1 MIKTQ
6 ELTVNMG
13 PVHPSTHGVFR
24 CVIKLDGEYVTDVEN
39 HTGYLH
45 RGLEKLAE
53 SRTYTQFIPY
63 TDRLDYVSGI
73 MNNHAY
79 VMAVEKLMPELE
91 VPERAEY
98 IRVILAE
105 LQRMANHMLFIG
117 TFSLDVAGLTGLFYA
132 LRDREYILELLEEV
146 TGSRLT
152 PSFMRIGGVPEDL
165 TPDWLARTRK
175 VIDDIEARAI
185 PEYNDLITG
194 NEIFQARTKLTGIAT
209 KEQAIDWG
217 WSGPNLRASGVP
229 YDLRK
234 DEPYSIYDRFEF
246 DVPVGTNGDNFDR
259 YYQRVLEIPESI
271 KILRQAIDTIP
282 EGPIMAKVPKVIK
295 PPAGEVFF
303 QYEHAKGQLG
313 FYIVSDGSTKP
324 YRLRIYSP
332 AFEALGLFPTIGKGC
347 LVQDTVVTLASI
359 DIVLGEVDR

>member
-1 MIKTQ
+1 M
-6 ELTVNMG
+6 NMG
-13 PVHPSTHGVFR
+13 PQHPSTHGVFR
-24 CVIKLDGEYVTDVEN
+24 CVLKLDGEYVTGIEN

-63 TDRLDYVSGI
+63 TDRLDYVSGL

-79 VMAVEKLMPELE
+79 VMAVEKLMPDLE
-91 VPERAEY
+91 IPERAEF

-105 LQRMANHMLFIG
+105 MQRIVNHMLYIG
-117 TFSLDVAGLTGLFYA
+117 CFALDVAGFTGWFYA
-132 LRDREYILELLEEV
+132 FRDREYLLDLLEEV

-152 PSFMRIGGVPEDL
+152 HSFMRIGGVPEDL
-165 TPDWLARTRK
+165 PDGWVEKCRK
-175 VIDDIEARAI
+175 VLDDIEKRAI

-194 NEIFQARTKLTGIAT
+194 NEIFLARTKNTGVAT

-234 DEPYSIYDRFEF
+234 DEPYSVYDRFEF
-246 DVPVGTNGDNFDR
+246 NVPVGENGDNFDR
-259 YYQRVLEIPESI
+259 YYMRVLEITESI
-271 KILRQAIDTIP
+271 KIIRQALEMLP

-295 PPAGEVFF
+295 PPAGEAFT
-303 QYEHAKGQLG
+303 QYEQAKGNLG

-324 YRLRIYSP
+324 YRMRIYSP
-332 AFEALGLFPTIGKGC
+332 CFVALGLFPTIGKGC
-347 LVQDTVVTLASI
+347 LIQDTVVTLAGI